1 MQLDVFAKL
10 TFLSFPDYNFGI
22 KLCQRSTDGTIV
34 MFNARNELDQS
45 RFVDDLGES
54 IAEMDEMKS
63 IKVNNISETIHFKYL
78 ERLKRH
84 AMIHSGSNENIQQI
98 QALGID
104 NHQVTN
110 KMLSMVNSC
119 DIVKNKKLPEN
130 TNKQEDPVSNLASPS
145 EVDENCGI
153 KTKFNSMLN
162 LSSSNGDSKS
172 DNVGKLNPSK
182 GLRQNKSFI
191 NHPQQIAEQPIN
203 QETSAS
209 SGSTDAQRKCSTSSV
224 HSLDSGLFL
233 SRDVSPNQSS

>member
-1 MQLDVFAKL
+1 
-10 TFLSFPDYNFGI
+10 
-22 KLCQRSTDGTIV
+22 

-54 IAEMDEMKS
+54 IAEMDEMES

-84 AMIHSGSNENIQQI
+84 AMMHSGSNENIQPNQI
-98 QALGID
+98 IGID

-110 KMLSMVNSC
+110 KMLSMINSC
-119 DIVKNKKLPEN
+119 DIVNNKKSLPGSTIKNQEN
-130 TNKQEDPVSNLASPS
+130 SALNVTN
-145 EVDENCGI
+145 VDENCGI

-162 LSSSNGDSKS
+162 LSSSSGDSKS
-172 DNVGKLNPSK
+172 DNNDKQKPSK

-191 NHPQQIAEQPIN
+191 NHPQQIVEQPTVN
-203 QETSAS
+203 QTTNSSLGSA
-209 SGSTDAQRKCSTSSV
+209 DAQRKCSTSSV